1 MINLYI
7 NEKDKNF
14 RLMRLLQKLI
24 KENDIESIEYIE
36 LIGNLISEPQ
46 ENLESLKKSYEIMT
60 GIDFKTRY
68 KYK

>member
-7 NEKDKNF
+7 NEKDKNI

-24 KENDIESIEYIE
+24 KENDIESLEYIE

-46 ENLESLKKSYEIMT
+46 EKIESLKKSYEIMT

-68 KYK
+68 K